1 MTTRRQFLRAAGA
14 AGLVLT
20 FELPDL
26 TARSRAPDSN
36 AALEPN
42 AHLRVAPDGTVTLWV
57 TRLEMGQGVR
67 TLLPMILAEE
77 LEADWARVRIEQAS
91 PGARFKGIEL
101 HTSGSG
107 SSSAAYRRLRVAAAA
122 AREMLVSAAASA
134 WSVDASSCRAER
146 GSVLHIATG
155 RRRGYGDLAAAAAQQ
170 PVPSQPTLKDPSAFT
185 LLGKPMKRVDGPAIV
200 AGRAEYGIDV
210 RVPGMLFA
218 SIERAPTLGGTLVRF
233 DAVAAMQV
241 AGVRHVVPVT
251 TGILPGVA
259 VIADDNWSA
268 LRGRAALSI
277 TWAKRAA

>member
-1 MTTRRQFLRAAGA
+1 MTSRRQFLRVAGS
-14 AGLVLT
+14 AGLVLA
-20 FELPDL
+20 FDL
-26 TARSRAPDSN
+26 GDAAAHVQTPQAIG
-36 AALEPN
+36 ALEPN

-122 AREMLVSAAASA
+122 TREMLVSAAASA

-155 RRRGYGDLAAAAAQQ
+155 RRRGYGDLAAAAARQ
-170 PVPSQPTLKDPSAFT
+170 PVPATPALKDPSTFS

-200 AGRAEYGIDV
+200 AGRAQYGIDV

-233 DAVAAMQV
+233 DAV
-241 AGVRHVVPVT
+241 
-251 TGILPGVA
+251 
-259 VIADDNWSA
+259 
-268 LRGRAALSI
+268 
-277 TWAKRAA
+277 